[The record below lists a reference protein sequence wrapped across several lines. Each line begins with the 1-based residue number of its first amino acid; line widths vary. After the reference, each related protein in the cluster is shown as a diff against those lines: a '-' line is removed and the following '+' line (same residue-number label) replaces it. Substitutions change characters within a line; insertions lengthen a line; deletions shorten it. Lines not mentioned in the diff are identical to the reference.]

1 MRAKKMLPAALLIML
16 FVLPRP
22 AAGGE
27 PDSIVSAVGPILQSA
42 VPTAI
47 EMPTTGGLLALLILS
62 LIVVLALIWG
72 AMYLLRRISGRG
84 APGLGKSHVR
94 VLERAH
100 IAPKKAVYVIQVGS
114 RALAVGVSEAGMS
127 TLAEL
132 DPDETL
138 KAYPAFQEQGAPS
151 SFAHLLGSMRTR
163 FRGKV
168 VVEGR
173 P

>member
-1 MRAKKMLPAALLIML
+1 MRAKKMFPTVLIITLFALSCS
-16 FVLPRP
+16 
-22 AAGGE
+22 AAGSE
-27 PDSIVSAVGPILQSA
+27 PDSSASAAEPILKSV
-42 VPTAI
+42 VPTAV
-47 EMPTTGGLLALLILS
+47 EMPAAAGLLARLALS
-62 LIVVLALIWG
+62 LIVVLAIIWG
-72 AMYLLRRISGRG
+72 AMCLLRRISGRG

-100 IAPKKAVYVIQVGS
+100 IAPKKAVYIIQVGS

-138 KAYPAFQEQGAPS
+138 EAYPALQEPGVPS

-168 VVEGR
+168 VAEGR